1 MLYHGDAIGDG
12 AHELAEV
19 AAYAF
24 FLLDGVG
31 VVGVAVIEADALVAG
46 VFAGY
51 VAEAA
56 MDGLALVDVGYDVV
70 VDVELFPLGEGGHAA
85 TNKIGGGG
93 ETFFVHP
100 VA

>member
-46 VFAGY
+46 VFAGW

-56 MDGLALVDVGYDVV
+56 MHTLALIDVGYDVV
-70 VDVELFPLGEGGHAA
+70 VDVKLFPPGKCGHAA
-85 TNKIGGGG
+85 TNKIGGG
-93 ETFFVHP
+93 ENFFVHP